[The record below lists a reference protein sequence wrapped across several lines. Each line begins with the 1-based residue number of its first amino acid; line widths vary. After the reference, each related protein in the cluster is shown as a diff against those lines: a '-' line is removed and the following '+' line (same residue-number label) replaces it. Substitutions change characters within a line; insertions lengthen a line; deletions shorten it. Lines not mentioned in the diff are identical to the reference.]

1 MKKYFNINTSRVT
14 PVPVK
19 TVRSTGVTQ
28 TVTHAAQS
36 GAARG
41 PKTPQKSRSRPAGPY
56 LQRRGNIFYFRK
68 RLQNIGPNAPVGK
81 FLCLS
86 LQTALLPEAMSRV
99 ARLLAVLQREEAK
112 IMTEQTRQAI
122 PTENIQVIL
131 KEILRG
137 ELTRILREQ
146 DTGRSFEDT
155 EIDTLITRLDQRR
168 VDLKR
173 SARRSDYSQVET
185 GVREAATSVGLN
197 LPADLPNDLGRRAVN
212 LVRDLLELEGNALD
226 GEDARSEAA
235 SLVAQYST
243 QSVETFVAS
252 KVVLLSNAWDEALK
266 LYPSKDM
273 KGNIDAIGKVAIA
286 YFGDI
291 PIETVSKDKQK
302 EFFVWMG
309 RLPKNHGR
317 KHGKNRFCR
326 DAPKNPEIYNRTK
339 NDEIADADAADDAV
353 IHEVRS
359 KNSIS
364 NVEKRALLSERLTP
378 RLTLTTLRRN
388 RDGLNRLFK
397 AAIELG
403 CKVPP
408 VVLTY
413 KEVESAVKAAAPND
427 PLYVRVTKPK
437 IRMPWSEERL
447 AAFLTSPLYTG
458 CFSKDRRSRSGKVI
472 IRDSLY
478 WVPLIVMTIGSRI
491 EEILI
496 LKRRNLVRRNGVS
509 CLNIGLDSDQGGK
522 TEDSQRVIPIPQLLL
537 DLGFDDWVRNLDEEH
552 GPLLFPDAVERATT
566 SDITSPFSNPTKC
579 VRRTVCASHTLDV
592 ENTCIEHLR
601 GCCCHQS
608 FGLGGHTAHRRFLR
622 TFRVSFSMSLP
633 LNLRWA
639 KVTIGDRRR
648 LKFCFFFGFLR
659 DTR

>member
-1 MKKYFNINTSRVT
+1 M
-14 PVPVK
+14 
-19 TVRSTGVTQ
+19 
-28 TVTHAAQS
+28 
-36 GAARG
+36 
-41 PKTPQKSRSRPAGPY
+41 
-56 LQRRGNIFYFRK
+56 
-68 RLQNIGPNAPVGK
+68 
-81 FLCLS
+81 
-86 LQTALLPEAMSRV
+86 
-99 ARLLAVLQREEAK
+99 QREEAR
-112 IMTEQTRQAI
+112 IMTDQTRQTI

-137 ELTRILREQ
+137 ELASILRVQ
-146 DTGRSFEDT
+146 DNGPSFDDTG
-155 EIDTLITRLDQRR
+155 IDSLITRLDQRR
-168 VDLKR
+168 ADLKR
-173 SARRSDYSQVET
+173 SARRSDYGQVET
-185 GVREAATSVGLN
+185 EVREAATSVGFS

-226 GEDARSEAA
+226 GEDARSEATP
-235 SLVAQYST
+235 LVAQYSN

-252 KVVLLSNAWDEALK
+252 KAVLLSTAWDEALK

-273 KGNIDAIGKVAIA
+273 KGNIDAIGKLAIV

-302 EFFVWMG
+302 AFFVWMG

-317 KHGKNRFCR
+317 KHGKNRHCR
-326 DAPKNPEIYNRTK
+326 DAPKNPEKYNRTK
-339 NDEIADADAADDAV
+339 HDEIADADAADDAV
-353 IHEVRS
+353 IDEVRA

-403 CKVPP
+403 CKEPP
-408 VVLTY
+408 AALTY
-413 KEVESAVKAAAPND
+413 KEVESAVKAAAPDD

-458 CFSKDRRSRSGKVI
+458 CFSKHRRARPGTVI

-478 WVPLIVMTIGSRI
+478 WVPLIVLTIGSRI

-509 CLNIGLDSDQGGK
+509 CLNIGLDPDQGGK

-537 DLGFDDWVRNLDEEH
+537 DLGFDDWVRDLDEEH
-552 GPLLFPDAVERATT
+552 GPLLFPDAVKRATT
-566 SDITSPFSNPTKC
+566 SDITSPFSKALNRILT
-579 VRRTVCASHTLDV
+579 SL
-592 ENTCIEHLR
+592 
-601 GCCCHQS
+601 
-608 FGLGGHTAHRRFLR
+608 GLGDFDEDFYAMRKTLSSMLGAADVQEGQRQAIAGHRNGSILTRHYTAHRTRDLKTAVDKADFQLQFKQHPALNFPVITSCGLASSQLFSVDVVLDDRGEAETISVTGADTTSQLFSFERLDPLTGKDRGQQAIRDAAR
-622 TFRVSFSMSLP
+622 TFKELVGDNSMTLP
-633 LNLRWA
+633 RNA
-639 KVTIGDRRR
+639 
-648 LKFCFFFGFLR
+648 LKRAAVEHFHALA
-659 DTR
+659 